1 MNASAKGSS
10 NKGSKSP
17 KQKPFKGATSGPNVI
32 SPKSRL
38 AQTKQ
43 NSSGK

>member
-17 KQKPFKGATSGPNVI
+17 KQKPFKGATSGPSVTA
-32 SPKSRL
+32 PKSQL
-38 AQTKQ
+38 GQAKQ
-43 NSSGK
+43 NASGK